1 MPRIE
6 TDSDSGAENR
16 LSNGGFTGLPN
27 RLFGA
32 LKDTRKSLFIQ

>member
-1 MPRIE
+1 VPGIE
-6 TDSDSGAENR
+6 TSGDFAAENG
-16 LSNGGFTGLPN
+16 LSNRGFTGLPN